1 MNKKKIFI
9 IAPDFYGIDKSISKA
24 FESFGFEVFLINSRT
39 KLNLLEKISKK
50 MMRKF
55 PFTRIICNNLLGF
68 FLDKENKKYLSY
80 VKKEN
85 PALLFII
92 KGETIFPRTLE
103 LIKKEIRIPLV
114 AYIWDDPFCS
124 YAGQFSDDYRKNNFK
139 EGMYLYDHIFVY
151 DPYYLEEMKKLGISN
166 VSYLPLAT
174 DIDKYK
180 RVNLV
185 KDEEQMYNFDI
196 SFVGTPYPNRV
207 KILENL
213 TEFKLGVFG
222 DGWERWFRKS
232 KTPIYYKGKAV
243 NEEVLKIY
251 SFSKIVLNIHD
262 PEAICGVN
270 TRTFDILSCGA
281 FELVDYKPELEHL
294 FKGGE
299 EIVYYKDI
307 ADLKRLIKYYLDNPK
322 ERNNIAEKGKT
333 KVLNSHTWNHRIKE
347 VIHILHSEGFVF

>member
-1 MNKKKIFI
+1 
-9 IAPDFYGIDKSISKA
+9 
-24 FESFGFEVFLINSRT
+24 
-39 KLNLLEKISKK
+39 
-50 MMRKF
+50 
-55 PFTRIICNNLLGF
+55 
-68 FLDKENKKYLSY
+68 
-80 VKKEN
+80 
-85 PALLFII
+85 
-92 KGETIFPRTLE
+92 
-103 LIKKEIRIPLV
+103 
-114 AYIWDDPFCS
+114 
-124 YAGQFSDDYRKNNFK
+124 
-139 EGMYLYDHIFVY
+139 
-151 DPYYLEEMKKLGISN
+151 MKKLGISN

-232 KTPIYYKGKAV
+232 KIPIYYKGKAV

-307 ADLKRLIKYYLDNPK
+307 ADLKRLIRYYLDNPK